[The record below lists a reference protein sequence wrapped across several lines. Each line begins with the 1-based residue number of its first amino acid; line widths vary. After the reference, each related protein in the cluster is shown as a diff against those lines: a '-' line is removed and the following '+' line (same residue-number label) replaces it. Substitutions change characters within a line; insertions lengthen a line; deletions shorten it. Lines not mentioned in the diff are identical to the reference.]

1 MKLVIVG
8 GVAGGASAAAR
19 ARRLSESAE
28 IVMFERGPDVS
39 FANCGLP
46 YYIGNE
52 IQERD
57 KLLVT
62 KPSLLRTR
70 YRIDVRTRTEVV
82 AVDRAAKVVTVR
94 DLRTGTEA
102 RESYDA
108 LVLAPGAA
116 PWAPP
121 IEGTG
126 LPGVFTLRNLE
137 DVDRIKAAV
146 DGGAARAVVVGAGF
160 IGVELVE
167 NFLRRGLHTDV
178 VELQDQIIPVVDR
191 EMATPL
197 AEAMAARGASL
208 RLRDSVE
215 SIRASDGGGLALALK
230 SGERLHAD
238 LVVLG
243 VGVRPENRLAADAGL
258 EIGPR
263 GGIRVDASMRT
274 SDPSIYAVGDAVE
287 TREFPSGRA
296 VQVPLAGPAN
306 RQGRIA
312 ADAIFGRGSTFR
324 GVQATAIVG
333 FFEHALAT
341 TGKTEKA
348 LRGEGLD
355 YSKVYIHANHHAGYY
370 PGAKPMSIKVLF
382 EPGTGRLLGAQV
394 AGSEGVANRINV
406 LATALQAGMTVR
418 DLAQVE
424 LAYAPQFGSAKDP
437 VNMAGF
443 VASNVL
449 DGQDRQ
455 VHVEDVESGRF
466 RDAALVDVRTPQE
479 FAGGSIPGAV
489 NVPIDE
495 LRGRLDEIPG
505 DRPVVVH
512 CQVGMRGYMAGLVL
526 REAGRDAYNLGGGYK
541 TFRLHHPATN
551 AHA

>member
-19 ARRLSESAE
+19 ARRLSGSAE

-62 KPSLLRTR
+62 KPSLLRGR

-82 AVDRAAKVVTVR
+82 AVDRSAKVVTAR
-94 DLRTGTEA
+94 DLRDGSET
-102 RESYDA
+102 RESYDV
-108 LVLAPGAA
+108 LILAPGAA
-116 PWAPP
+116 PWVPP
-121 IEGTG
+121 IDGAG
-126 LPGVFTLRNLE
+126 LPGVFTLRNLQ
-137 DVDRIKAAV
+137 DVDAIKAAV
-146 DGGAARAVVVGAGF
+146 DGGATRAAVVGAGF

-167 NFLRRGLHTDV
+167 NFLRRGLRTDV

-197 AEAMAARGASL
+197 VEAMAARGATL
-208 RLRDSVE
+208 HLRDSVE
-215 SIRASDGGGLALALK
+215 SIRAIDGGLALALK
-230 SGERLHAD
+230 SGATLSAD
-238 LVVLG
+238 LIVLG

-263 GGIRVDASMRT
+263 GGIRVDATMCT

-287 TREFPSGRA
+287 TREFPSGRPT
-296 VQVPLAGPAN
+296 QVPLAGPAN

-312 ADAIFGRGSTFR
+312 ADAIFGREASFR

-333 FFEHALAT
+333 FFEHTLAT

-348 LRGEGLD
+348 LRGEGVD
-355 YSKVYIHANHHAGYY
+355 HAKVYIHANHHAGYY

-382 EPGTGRLLGAQV
+382 EPGSGRLLGAQV

-418 DLAQVE
+418 DLTQLE

-455 VHVEDVESGRF
+455 VHVEDLESGRL
-466 RDAALVDVRTPQE
+466 RDALLIDVRTPSE

-495 LRGRLDEIPG
+495 LRERLDEVPRG
-505 DRPVVVH
+505 RLVVVH
-512 CQVGMRGYMAGLVL
+512 CQVGMRGYMAGLIL
-526 REAGRDAYNLGGGYK
+526 REAGREAYNLGGGYK
-541 TFRLHHPATN
+541 TYRLHHPATN

>member
-19 ARRLSESAE
+19 ARRLSESTE

-46 YYIGNE
+46 YYIGEE
-52 IQERD
+52 IRERQ

-62 KPSLLRTR
+62 RPEILRRR
-70 YRIDVRTRTEVV
+70 YRVDVRVMTEVV
-82 AVDRAAKVVTVR
+82 SIDRAAKAVVVR
-94 DLRTGTEA
+94 DLRDGSEY

-108 LVLAPGAA
+108 LILAPGAA
-116 PWAPP
+116 PWIPP
-121 IEGTG
+121 IQGAS
-126 LPGVFTLRNLE
+126 LPGVHTLRNLD
-137 DVDRIKAAV
+137 DVDRIKGAV
-146 DGGAARAVVVGAGF
+146 DAGARRAVVVGAGF

-167 NFLRRGLHTDV
+167 NFLRRGMTVDV
-178 VELQDQIIPVVDR
+178 VELQDQVIPVVDR
-191 EMATPL
+191 EMSTPI
-197 AEAMAARGASL
+197 AEALSAKGAVP

-215 SIRASDGGGLALALK
+215 SIAEGDKGLRLSLK
-230 SGERLHAD
+230 SGGTLETG

-243 VGVRPENRLAADAGL
+243 VGVRPENRLAIEAGL
-258 EIGPR
+258 DVGPR

-287 TREFPSGRA
+287 TREFPSGRPT
-296 VQVPLAGPAN
+296 QVPLAGPAN

-312 ADAIFGRGSTFR
+312 ADAILGRGATFR
-324 GVQATAIVG
+324 GTQATAIVG
-333 FFEHALAT
+333 FFDHVLAT

-348 LRGEGLD
+348 LRGEGAPFE
-355 YSKVYIHANHHAGYY
+355 KVYVHANHHAGYY
-370 PGAKPMSIKVLF
+370 PGARPMTIKVLF
-382 EPGTGRLLGAQV
+382 DPGSGRLLGAQAV
-394 AGSEGVANRINV
+394 GSEGVANRINV

-443 VASNVL
+443 IASNVM
-449 DGQDRQ
+449 DGQERQ
-455 VHVEDVESGRF
+455 IHVEDWEAGRPGG
-466 RDAALVDVRTPQE
+466 AMLVDVRTPAE
-479 FAGGSIPGAV
+479 FAAGAIPGAV
-489 NVPIDE
+489 NLPVDE
-495 LRGRLDEIPG
+495 LRDRLDELPR
-505 DRPVVVH
+505 DRPIVVH

-526 REAGRDAYNLGGGYK
+526 RDSSRDAYNLSGGYK
-541 TFRLHHPATN
+541 TYLLHHPTAK